1 MPIAIRFTLIN
12 PWRAS
17 RTLAPHTAH
26 PTMTTLIPNPRQAGV
41 LEAVR
46 ALGSASVEALAE
58 RFGVTLQTVRRDVKL
73 LSDAGLLARFHGGV
87 RLPAST
93 TENIAYRQR
102 QALNDGAK
110 RRIARA
116 VAAQVPEGCSLI
128 LNIGTTTEAIARA
141 LVRHRGLRV
150 ITNNLNVAA
159 ILSDNAD
166 CEVIVAGGLVRSRD
180 RGIIGET
187 TVEFIGQ
194 FRVDIGLIGIS
205 GIEADG
211 TLRDFDVR
219 EVKVAQAVIRAS
231 RQVWLAADHS
241 KFNRPAMVE
250 VGRLAQVDRL
260 FTDIAPP
267 PAFDAL
273 LTEAGVACTLADGD
287 AAADHTGDTP

>member
-1 MPIAIRFTLIN
+1 
-12 PWRAS
+12 
-17 RTLAPHTAH
+17 
-26 PTMTTLIPNPRQAGV
+26 MTTLIPNPRQAGV

-46 ALGSASVEALAE
+46 ALGSARVETLAE
-58 RFGVTLQTVRRDVKL
+58 RFGVTLQTLRRDVKR

-110 RRIARA
+110 RRIAQA

-141 LVRHRGLRV
+141 LVQHRGLRV

-219 EVKVAQAVIRAS
+219 EVKVAQAIIRAS

-260 FTDIAPP
+260 FTDRAPP
-267 PAFDAL
+267 PAFSAL
-273 LTEAGVACTLADGD
+273 LAEADVACTLADGD
-287 AAADHTGDTP
+287 AAPDPDRPATPANHTGDTP